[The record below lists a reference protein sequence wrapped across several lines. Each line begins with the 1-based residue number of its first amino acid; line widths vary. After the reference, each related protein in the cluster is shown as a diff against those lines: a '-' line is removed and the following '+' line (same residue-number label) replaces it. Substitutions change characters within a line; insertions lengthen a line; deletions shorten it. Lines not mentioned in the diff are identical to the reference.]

1 MTGESSKTRGRRS
14 REKMKIHNKA
24 FYADYHNTDLD
35 VNGRRRKAKK
45 QAKRLLSKT
54 RRRWEKRIAE
64 ENCDDF

>member
-1 MTGESSKTRGRRS
+1 
-14 REKMKIHNKA
+14 MKIHNKA